1 MLLSINKVL
10 LKHNHAYLL
19 THSAAFACQ
28 GRVSL
33 YGPRGLKYLLPS
45 SPSQKKLPTS
55 AVYQANAVYLSLVR
69 RGLHEDIQGE
79 SKKTLDI
86 DCSHMFCGQSEYY

>member
-33 YGPRGLKYLLPS
+33 YGPRGLKYLLPT
-45 SPSQKKLPTS
+45 PLALPRKNCQPLLYTKQMQFI
-55 AVYQANAVYLSLVR
+55 Y
-69 RGLHEDIQGE
+69 H
-79 SKKTLDI
+79 
-86 DCSHMFCGQSEYY
+86 